1 MFLSVCLSV
10 CLPPGWSDDVC
21 LSVSKQDNSLGCG
34 DRQLKNGGKTHT
46 WGGFKKGIEKQS
58 IEVRRGELRRNY
70 RG

>member
-34 DRQLKNGGKTHT
+34 DRQLKTEGRHT
-46 WGGFKKGIEKQS
+46 RGEVLKKG
-58 IEVRRGELRRNY
+58 
-70 RG
+70 